1 MAEVAQL
8 QGSSERTVQR
18 QWEKARALLYRA
30 LFLIRSGPS
39 GDDGNRTRAVMPA
52 RQPHTRPGKEHT

>member
-18 QWEKARALLYRA
+18 QWEKARVLPLPRA
-30 LFLIRSGPS
+30 EFLIRSGPS
-39 GDDGNRTRAVMPA
+39 GDDGNRTRAVLPA
-52 RQPHTRPGKEHT
+52 R